1 MVGEHVGKLHRG
13 LSVGRWPLSHLLAVP
28 TRANKRNDQHRVAV
42 DAQVQLRTIYFF
54 VVSIP
59 HNLFTKNIFFCSID
73 TATLFSL
80 FLTAEAMH
88 FLAIGDWGGSSDSKP
103 VTGAEKDNANGM
115 AATAVALG
123 GIRFVLGEG
132 DNFWR
137 SWRRALSAL
146 HRWLRERFP
155 AARAPGPVLR
165 NRWQS

>member
-1 MVGEHVGKLHRG
+1 M
-13 LSVGRWPLSHLLAVP
+13 
-28 TRANKRNDQHRVAV
+28 
-42 DAQVQLRTIYFF
+42 F
-54 VVSIP
+54 
-59 HNLFTKNIFFCSID
+59 
-73 TATLFSL
+73 FSL

-132 DNFWR
+132 DNFWH

-165 NRWQS
+165 NRWQPRSQGQCHRPSRIPTPFKTVGVP